1 MNCQG
6 IDMAKRKFNIS
17 KNGGKKS
24 HKNHKILMCKK
35 KTLEKKGKIH
45 KKSQIK
51 ILLFHFLKKNSPK
64 KFFLFKKK

>member
-35 KTLEKKGKIH
+35 KNTRKKGK
-45 KKSQIK
+45 
-51 ILLFHFLKKNSPK
+51 NP
-64 KFFLFKKK
+64 

>member
-35 KTLEKKGKIH
+35 KTLEKREKSIKNH
-45 KKSQIK
+45 K
-51 ILLFHFLKKNSPK
+51 L
-64 KFFLFKKK
+64 KFFYFIF